1 MKVAFVASEASPF
14 AKTGGLGD
22 VIGALPKAL
31 SKEGVEVSVFLPK
44 YGDIPKHFLDQME
57 AVEKIEMDLTWRR
70 KYVGVESLFYEGIQ
84 YYFIDNEFYFKR
96 WGLYG
101 YGDDGE
107 RFIYFSKAVLEA
119 IKVMGKSF
127 DILHAHDWQAAAIP
141 LFLKNVYKDAPCF
154 QKTKT
159 LFTIHNL
166 KYQGV
171 FGTEILGDLLG
182 LGPEHLHEY
191 GLEFHGRV
199 NLMKSALI
207 LSNALTTV
215 SPNYSEEIKTGFFG
229 EGLEGVLEEQNEK
242 LRGIVNGIDVEKHN
256 PKTDG
261 EIFKK
266 YDVDHLEEKVQN
278 KEYLQR
284 KLDLPVD
291 ASIPVIGLIS
301 RFVEQ
306 KGIDLIQRIIYEV
319 LQGKVQFIVLG
330 SGEKK
335 YEDFF
340 NRLAY
345 DFPDKVTVYIGF
357 EETLAREIYAGSDF
371 FLMPSL
377 FEPCGLG
384 QLIAMHYGT
393 IPIVRETG
401 GLRDTVIPYNQYTGE
416 GHGFSFTHY
425 NAHDLLFTIKRAISI
440 YPKEKI
446 ISGLRKNAMNV
457 DVSWRKSARDY
468 RSLYEELI
476 QRR

>member
-44 YGDIPKHFLDQME
+44 YGDIPKRFLDQME
-57 AVEKIEMDLTWRR
+57 VVQKIETNIAWRR
-70 KYVGVESLFYEGIQ
+70 KYVGIESLCNEGIQ

-119 IKVMGKSF
+119 IKATGKSF

-141 LFLKNVYKDAPCF
+141 LFLKNDYAKEPCF
-154 QKTKT
+154 EQTKT
-159 LFTIHNL
+159 VFTIHNL

-171 FGTEILGDLLG
+171 FGNEILGDLLG
-182 LGPEHLHEY
+182 LGFEDLQEY
-191 GLEFHGRV
+191 GLEFHGKI
-199 NLMKSALI
+199 NLMKSALK
-207 LSNALTTV
+207 LSDALTTV
-215 SPNYSEEIKTGFFG
+215 SPNYSEEIKTRFFG

-242 LRGIVNGIDVEKHN
+242 LRGIVNGIDVKKHD
-256 PKTDG
+256 PKIDE

-266 YDVDHLEEKVQN
+266 YDVDHLKDKVKN
-278 KEYLQR
+278 KEYLQK

-291 ASIPVIGLIS
+291 ASIPVIGLIN

-319 LQGKVQFIVLG
+319 LQGDVQFVVLG

-345 DFPDKVTVYIGF
+345 DFPDKVGVYIGF

-425 NAHDLLFTIKRAISI
+425 NAHDLLFTIRKAMEIFQKAEVI
-440 YPKEKI
+440 NA
-446 ISGLRKNAMNV
+446 LRKNAMNV

-468 RSLYEELI
+468 RSLYEKLI